1 MFALSQW
8 VSEYTVLNIGI
19 AKHFDRDPQTNEVLW
34 FASPPVDVAPPV
46 QKPMHS
52 FAYLH
57 HLAKKRKLELEK
69 KEKGVREGED
79 SRMDVDADE
88 HLDGL
93 VISQPE
99 MSIDEAWQRA
109 VAQFS

>member
-1 MFALSQW
+1 M
-8 VSEYTVLNIGI
+8 
-19 AKHFDRDPQTNEVLW
+19 LW

-46 QKPMHS
+46 QKPRHS

-69 KEKGVREGED
+69 GKDVREGED
-79 SRMDVDADE
+79 SKMDVDME
-88 HLDGL
+88 EPPDGAAA
-93 VISQPE
+93 SRSK
-99 MSIDEAWQRA
+99 MSVGEAWQRA

>member
-1 MFALSQW
+1 M
-8 VSEYTVLNIGI
+8 
-19 AKHFDRDPQTNEVLW
+19 LW

-46 QKPMHS
+46 QKPRHS

-69 KEKGVREGED
+69 EKEKDAREGED
-79 SRMDVDADE
+79 SRMDVDTE
-88 HLDGL
+88 EPSNHS
-93 VISQPE
+93 VVVQPK
-99 MSIDEAWQRA
+99 MSTDEAWRRA

>member
-1 MFALSQW
+1 
-8 VSEYTVLNIGI
+8 
-19 AKHFDRDPQTNEVLW
+19 
-34 FASPPVDVAPPV
+34 
-46 QKPMHS
+46 MHS

-69 KEKGVREGED
+69 KDVREGED

-88 HLDGL
+88 PPLDGSA
-93 VISQPE
+93 VARPG

>member
-1 MFALSQW
+1 M
-8 VSEYTVLNIGI
+8 
-19 AKHFDRDPQTNEVLW
+19 LW

-46 QKPMHS
+46 QKPRHS

-69 KEKGVREGED
+69 GEKDVREGED
-79 SRMDVDADE
+79 SRMDVDAE
-88 HLDGL
+88 VPSDGSTA
-93 VISQPE
+93 VAQQK

>member
-1 MFALSQW
+1 M
-8 VSEYTVLNIGI
+8 
-19 AKHFDRDPQTNEVLW
+19 LW

-46 QKPMHS
+46 QKPRHS

-69 KEKGVREGED
+69 GEKDVPESED
-79 SRMDVDADE
+79 SRMDVDAE
-88 HLDGL
+88 ESSDGSTA
-93 VISQPE
+93 VAQQK

>member
-1 MFALSQW
+1 MNVRA
-8 VSEYTVLNIGI
+8 

-46 QKPMHS
+46 QKPRHS

-57 HLAKKRKLELEK
+57 HLAKKRKLELEEEE
-69 KEKGVREGED
+69 EKDDVPEGED
-79 SRMDVDADE
+79 SRMDVDVGE
-88 HLDGL
+88 SSGGSPVVTL
-93 VISQPE
+93 QK
-99 MSIDEAWQRA
+99 MSIDEAWRRA